1 MATVELGSLS
11 QHLDDEEV
19 AAILKALKKNEVS
32 LELDDHDTVVL
43 ARDIDGDLLA
53 DFLDKLDAH
62 DAKCDI
68 YLPMEFDFTVDAGG
82 YKVGS
87 AAALATILEEMKE
100 ELTEAADDEDEEE
113 DADFDDDDDEEV
125 DEEEEDDDEPGGAN
139 TLRLKDDQMTK
150 LWRILYKAA
159 TSATDQGAAMF
170 VKS

>member
-11 QHLDDEEV
+11 QHLDDDEV
-19 AAILKALKKNEVS
+19 AAIVKALKKNDVALD
-32 LELDDHDTVVL
+32 LEDHDTVVL

-100 ELTEAADDEDEEE
+100 ELTEAADEDEEE
-113 DADFDDDDDEEV
+113 DEGDFDDDEDEDVE
-125 DEEEEDDDEPGGAN
+125 EEEEDDDEPAG

-159 TSATDQGAAMF
+159 TSATEQGAALF